1 MLNLNKLKMK
11 KITLSMMIIVLSLS
25 VIPTTMLAKATEP
38 TSISS
43 TKEMP
48 AEVKVMLNRLEEIK
62 DMDKSNLTSSDKKAL
77 RKEVRAIKSN
87 LKASGNGIYLS
98 IGAILII
105 ILILILIL

>member
-1 MLNLNKLKMK
+1 MK

-25 VIPTTMLAKATEP
+25 VIPTTMLAKTTEP
-38 TSISS
+38 TSINNT

-48 AEVKVMLNRLEEIK
+48 AEVKLMLNRLEEIK
-62 DMDKSNLTSSDKKAL
+62 EMDKSNLTSADKKAL

-98 IGAILII
+98 IGAIIII